1 MWLGRRDSN
10 PRMPGPKPGALP
22 LGDGPIRATRV
33 SAATCNIVPHQ
44 GRDTKLANPPTPP
57 YNQTM
62 HKHYGFTIVEVLV
75 VVLVLGILMTLGGL
89 AWRAAREDAINNES
103 KTELLTIQNAVEE
116 YYSQNGEY
124 PWPASCSK
132 YSSAT
137 NRTCDAGELNPLLV
151 PKYLKELPTDWRG
164 KHYEYTVNK
173 SPDNRYG
180 LLMYRANGT
189 KCRVG
194 KGILAMWWNTP
205 APAAENCDF

>member
-1 MWLGRRDSN
+1 
-10 PRMPGPKPGALP
+10 
-22 LGDGPIRATRV
+22 
-33 SAATCNIVPHQ
+33 
-44 GRDTKLANPPTPP
+44 
-57 YNQTM
+57 M

-173 SPDNRYG
+173 SPDNRNVASEKASWRCG
-180 LLMYRANGT
+180 GT
-189 KCRVG
+189 RQHQPLK
-194 KGILAMWWNTP
+194 IAISNHTLP
-205 APAAENCDF
+205 